1 MRTRIKICGITRPD
15 QAHWAIDAGADAIG
29 LVFYPPSVRAVD
41 INMANTIVSA
51 VTPMISVVGVF
62 ADQPEADIATVCEQ
76 VPLDILQFHGDESAS
91 FCRGFSRPWFK
102 GVRMRPE
109 LSLEHT
115 MTEFDQARGVLVDTY
130 KSGIMGGTGTAFDWS
145 RLEGVD
151 RNKLILAGGL
161 TADNVR
167 QALET
172 VNPVAIDVSTGVESA
187 PGVKDPERIKQF
199 MNAARESIA
208 DGFEFHEGVKQ

>member
-1 MRTRIKICGITRPD
+1 LRTRIKICGITQPD
-15 QAHWAIDAGADAIG
+15 QARRAIDAGVDAIG

-41 INMANTIVSA
+41 IDTANAIVSA
-51 VTPMISVVGVF
+51 VTPMVSVVGVF
-62 ADQPEADIATVCEQ
+62 ADQPETDVAAVCEQ
-76 VPLDILQFHGDESAS
+76 VPLDVLQFHGDESAG

-109 LSLEHT
+109 LSLEQA

-145 RLEGVD
+145 RLKGVD

-167 QALET
+167 EALET

-187 PGVKDPERIKQF
+187 PGVKDPELIKKF
-199 MNAARESIA
+199 MSAARGSIT
-208 DGFEFHEGVKQ
+208 DGFEYHEGVKR